1 MISSKS
7 QELFESQAI
16 NPMLKSIYSNVPS
29 GTCSGS
35 TNCCS
40 ESVNTFYSEFIALVN
55 QLESEGNL
63 EEFTKRALNY
73 YLTEL
78 VIPMKCPMLQEN
90 GLCVLYASRPLPC
103 RVFGNL
109 SREEYEENYSEV
121 LEENIEAVEHLREEF
136 CIEVPESVSHQK
148 VEFCTNF
155 RSDTGFTLEDRD
167 DLVDDL
173 FMLDSKFLS
182 SGELNPEYFSLSM
195 VQWFAYAVWGDEK
208 AQELRIKVSQ
218 EITECGESVTLKD
231 TLDTFSL

>member
-1 MISSKS
+1 MISQKS
-7 QELFESQAI
+7 QELFKSSAI
-16 NPMLKSIYSNVPS
+16 KPMLETVYSKVPS
-29 GTCSGS
+29 GACSGS

-40 ESVNTFYSEFIALVN
+40 ESVNTFYSEFISLIN

-63 EEFTKRALNY
+63 EEFTKRSLNY

-78 VIPMKCPMLQEN
+78 VIPMKCPMLQES

-103 RVFGNL
+103 RVFGHL

-121 LEENIEAVEHLREEF
+121 LEENIEAVEHLRDEF
-136 CIEVPESVSHQK
+136 GIEVPESVSHQK
-148 VEFCTNF
+148 VDFCPNF
-155 RSDTGFTLEDRD
+155 KSDSGFTLDNRD

-182 SGELNPEYFSLSM
+182 SGELNPEYFSLSL

-208 AQELRIKVSQ
+208 AQELRIRVSQ
-218 EITECGESVTLKD
+218 EITESGESSTLTD
-231 TLDTFSL
+231 VLSSISL